1 MAQLVEHILGKDEVI
16 SSTLISSSKNP
27 VHLRER
33 DFYLLLLTSSLLPAI
48 MLFLFAFIDIRLFLI
63 YNIITLIFEAV
74 TMGHSEKHNDH
85 QKSENVWLGALGAFL
100 FSLIG
105 AATFFLLNAIGL
117 IESLSG
123 FITVFCAING
133 YAIFAKKESKRGVI
147 ISLVIAAVVILV
159 SWYFCFCLTAVSQL
173 NASASEMPA
182 GLRNTTTL
190 GEFLPHSFD
199 VIKKQPEMLI
209 SLGLSLV

>member
-1 MAQLVEHILGKDEVI
+1 
-16 SSTLISSSKNP
+16 
-27 VHLRER
+27 
-33 DFYLLLLTSSLLPAI
+33 LPQI
-48 MLFLFAFIDIRLFLI
+48 KLFPFSFIDISFLLF
-63 YNIITLIFEAV
+63 YNIITLISEV
-74 TMGHSEKHNDH
+74 ITMGHSKKYHSHHKKEKI
-85 QKSENVWLGALGAFL
+85 WLGALGAFL

-147 ISLVIAAVVILV
+147 ISLVIAAVVIIV
-159 SWYFCFCLTAVSQL
+159 SWYFCFSLTAVDQI
-173 NASASEMPA
+173 NAKASEMPD
-182 GLRNTTTL
+182 GLRSTTTL

-209 SLGLSLV
+209 SLGLSLVFGTLGYISHVTGLFGSKRSKKN

>member
-1 MAQLVEHILGKDEVI
+1 
-16 SSTLISSSKNP
+16 
-27 VHLRER
+27 
-33 DFYLLLLTSSLLPAI
+33 
-48 MLFLFAFIDIRLFLI
+48 
-63 YNIITLIFEAV
+63 
-74 TMGHSEKHNDH
+74 MGHSEKHH
-85 QKSENVWLGALGAFL
+85 SHHKKENIWLGALGAFL

-105 AATFFLLNAIGL
+105 TATFFLLNAIGL

-147 ISLVIAAVVILV
+147 ISLVIAAVVIIV
-159 SWYFCFCLTAVSQL
+159 SWYFCFCLTAVDQI
-173 NASASEMPA
+173 NAKASGMPD
-182 GLRNTTTL
+182 GLRSTTTL

-209 SLGLSLV
+209 SLGLSLVFGMLGYISHVTGLFGSKRSKKN